1 MINLPNEITLS
12 RSVTNKFSVIKQ
24 RTGITPNLLSRIA
37 LMKALESDVELAD
50 LKDVVETGQRIP
62 KDIAFGEDVD
72 MYRLAIEFYANEKG
86 FTGDFKNLV
95 NNLIEYGALQ
105 YIPQVKNIIDFYR
118 LT

>member
-50 LKDVVETGQRIP
+50 LKEVVETGQRIP
-62 KDIAFGEDVD
+62 KDIAFGDDLD
-72 MYRLAIEFYANEKG
+72 MYRLALELYANEKG
-86 FTGDFKNLV
+86 FIGDFKSLV
-95 NNLIEYGALQ
+95 NSLVEHGAQQ
-105 YIPQVKNIIDFYR
+105 YIPQVKSIIDFDR